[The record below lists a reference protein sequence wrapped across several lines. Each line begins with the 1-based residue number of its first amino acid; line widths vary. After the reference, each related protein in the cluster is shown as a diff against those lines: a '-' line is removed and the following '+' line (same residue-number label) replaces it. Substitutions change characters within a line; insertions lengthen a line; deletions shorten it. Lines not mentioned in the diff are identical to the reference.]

1 MGTKKEIWLVTLL
14 LAAVFF
20 TFEFSSLDLI
30 VEDALYSAAAQSWF
44 FPRENESWQALFF
57 YRGIKYLIILAG
69 AGFVFAYL
77 FSFAKK
83 AEVLREYRRGILIV
97 CLSMLLVPAFI
108 GALKTATNTPCPCEY
123 ERYGGAYP
131 YITVLDPMP
140 SNISERF
147 RCFPAGHA
155 SGGFALM
162 ALYFL
167 FRSRRNKII
176 ALTAALGTGSMMGFY
191 KMAMGDHYLSHTLIT
206 LLLSWLIIRLIDA
219 ALSFLQENRV
229 NTLVL
234 FYNSKE
240 IRENPSSRR

>member
-1 MGTKKEIWLVTLL
+1 MGTKKEILLGTLL

-20 TFEFSSLDLI
+20 LFEFSLLDLI
-30 VEDALYSAAAQSWF
+30 VEDALYGAAAQHWF
-44 FPRENESWQALFF
+44 FPRENESWQALLF
-57 YRGIKYLIILAG
+57 YRGIKYLIIFAG
-69 AGFVFAYL
+69 AGFFAAYL
-77 FSFAKK
+77 FSFVKRANI
-83 AEVLREYRRGILIV
+83 LREYRRGLLIV
-97 CLSMLLVPAFI
+97 CLSMILVPTFV
-108 GALKTATNTPCPCEY
+108 GVLKTATNTPCPSEC

-140 SNISERF
+140 LNISEKF

-162 ALYFL
+162 SLYFL
-167 FRSRRNKII
+167 FRSRRNKVL

-219 ALSFLQENRV
+219 GLSLLQENRA

-234 FYNSKE
+234 FYKSKE

>member
-1 MGTKKEIWLVTLL
+1 MRTRKEIWLVALL

-20 TFEFSSLDLI
+20 FFEFSSLDLI
-30 VEDALYSAAAQSWF
+30 VEDALYGAAGQSWF
-44 FPRENESWQALFF
+44 FPRENESWQALLF
-57 YRGIKYLIILAG
+57 YIGIKYLIILVG
-69 AGFVFAYL
+69 AGFVLAYL

-83 AEVLREYRRGILIV
+83 ANMLREYRRGLVIV
-97 CLSMLLVPAFI
+97 CLSMLLVPAFV
-108 GALKTATNTPCPCEY
+108 GALKTATNTPCPSEC

-140 SNISERF
+140 LNISEKF

-162 ALYFL
+162 SLYFL
-167 FRSRRNKII
+167 FRSRRNKVL
-176 ALTAALGTGSMMGFY
+176 ALTAALATGSMMGFY

-206 LLLSWLIIRLIDA
+206 LLLSWLIIRLIDTG
-219 ALSFLQENRV
+219 LNV
-229 NTLVL
+229 IPNTLVL
-234 FYNSKE
+234 FYKSKE